1 MSQAP
6 REAHRLDVLAA
17 TRLLD
22 SDAEAAF
29 DRLTRLASELLHA
42 PVALVSLVDDRRQF
56 FKSAFGLDEPWFSRR
71 ETPLSHSFCQHV
83 TRERSVLRVDD
94 APTDPR
100 VMDNLAIRDLNVQA
114 YLGTP
119 LMVDDEALGSFC
131 VIDSK
136 PRHWTDEEEKLLRDL
151 GDSVVAE
158 IELRLA
164 LRHAHEQRALTDAL
178 LDGLAEGVLAV
189 SPKHE
194 LLVVNAAARRIMDDT
209 MQVGRTATKK
219 WAETHRSR
227 RPDGSPLP
235 PEDAPLVRALA
246 GQSIEDLQFSVQR
259 EGATEPTWLEAS
271 GRPVRDSKGEIIAA
285 VSVFRDVTE
294 RLRISS
300 DLARN
305 EQLYRAMVQHLPNGA
320 ILMVD
325 QELRYVAAE
334 GPILASVL
342 ANANLET
349 VVGRSVAEVS
359 ADGYRDGLLS
369 VYKSALRGEHH
380 HFEIQRRERFY
391 DLDVVP
397 LDEGATRQAM
407 VFLYDVTA
415 RRREMT
421 ELESARAK
429 LERQAKALE
438 EASVTDELTGLLNR
452 RGFLFIAEQ
461 EMRVAQRN
469 KQKMVL
475 FFADLNGMKA
485 INDTLGHKVG
495 DEALKATA
503 LLLRGVFRSS
513 DVIARLGGDEYVV
526 LATDAAATSGDI
538 FATRLRELVTEYN
551 SKGGAFKLSISVGTS
566 IYDPLMPQSLE
577 AMLAEADQGMYAH
590 KQITKL
596 SGNPDALAGGNISV
610 SPASVPGSRQGPK
623 NPSGLYRLKL
633 T

>member
-1 MSQAP
+1 VSQAP
-6 REAHRLDVLAA
+6 REAHRLDALAA

-29 DRLTRLASELLHA
+29 DRLTRLASQLLHA
-42 PVALVSLVDDRRQF
+42 PVALVSLIDDRRQF
-56 FKSAFGLDEPWFSRR
+56 FKSAFGLGEPWSRRR

-83 TRERSVLRVDD
+83 VRERSVLRVDD
-94 APTDPR
+94 APSDPR
-100 VMDNLAIRDLNVQA
+100 VKGNLAIRDMNVQA

-131 VIDSK
+131 VIDVK
-136 PRHWTDEEEKLLRDL
+136 PRHWTDAEEKLLRDL

-164 LRHAHEQRALTDAL
+164 LRHAHEQRTLTGAL

-194 LLVVNAAARRIMDDT
+194 FLVVNAAARSIMGDRRR
-209 MQVGRTATKK
+209 VGGTVIEDRAT
-219 WAETHRSR
+219 TPRSPR
-227 RPDGSPLP
+227 ADGSELP
-235 PEDAPLVRALA
+235 PEEAPLVRALQ
-246 GQSIEDLQFSVQR
+246 GESTESLEFSVQQA
-259 EGATEPTWLEAS
+259 GATAPTWLEAS
-271 GRPVRDSKGEIIAA
+271 GRPVRDAKGEIIAA

-294 RLRISS
+294 RKRISAE
-300 DLARN
+300 LARN

-320 ILMVD
+320 ILLVD

-334 GPILASVL
+334 GPILPSVL
-342 ANANLET
+342 ANARLES
-349 VVGRSVAEVS
+349 VIGRSVAEVS
-359 ADGYRDGLLS
+359 ADGYRDQLLS
-369 VYKSALRGEHH
+369 VYRSALRGDHH
-380 HFEIQRRERFY
+380 HFEIQRGERFY

-397 LDEGATRQAM
+397 LGEGADRQVM
-407 VFLYDVTA
+407 VFLYDVTT
-415 RRREMT
+415 RKREMT

-452 RGFLFIAEQ
+452 RGFLLIAEQ

-538 FATRLRELVTEYN
+538 FANRLRELASEYN
-551 SKGGAFKLSISVGTS
+551 TKGGAFVLSISVGTS
-566 IYDPLMPQSLE
+566 IYDPMLPLSLE

-590 KQITKL
+590 KQITKR
-596 SGNPDALAGGNISV
+596 SGNLAAPSI
-610 SPASVPGSRQGPK
+610 SPASVPGIRKPMTS
-623 NPSGLYRLKL
+623 PSGLHRIKL

>member
-1 MSQAP
+1 MSHAP
-6 REAHRLDVLAA
+6 REAHRLDVLAE

-29 DRLTRLASELLHA
+29 DRLTRLASQLLNA

-56 FKSAFGLDEPWFSRR
+56 FKSAFGLGEPWCSRR

-100 VMDNLAIRDLNVQA
+100 VMDNRAIRDLNVQA

-136 PRHWTDEEEKLLRDL
+136 PRHWTDAEEKLLRDL

-164 LRHAHEQRALTDAL
+164 LRHAHEQRMLTDAL

-189 SPKHE
+189 NPKQE
-194 LLVVNAAARRIMDDT
+194 LLVVNKAARGLMGDARR
-209 MQVGRTATKK
+209 VGGKVIPDWTT
-219 WAETHRSR
+219 THRSLSA
-227 RPDGSPLP
+227 DGTALP
-235 PEDAPLVRALA
+235 PEETPLVRALR
-246 GQSIEDLQFSVQR
+246 GQSTEALEFSVQ
-259 EGATEPTWLEAS
+259 EAGATAPTWLEAS
-271 GRPVRDSKGEIIAA
+271 GRPVRDAKGEIIAA

-294 RLRISS
+294 RKRISS
-300 DLARN
+300 ELERN

-320 ILMVD
+320 ILLVD
-325 QELRYVAAE
+325 QELRYVAAD
-334 GPILASVL
+334 GPILATAL
-342 ANANLET
+342 ANAELESI
-349 VVGRSVAEVS
+349 VGRSVAEVS
-359 ADGYRDGLLS
+359 ASGYRDALIT
-369 VYKSALRGEHH
+369 VYQGALRGERHH
-380 HFEIQRRERFY
+380 LEIQRGRRFY

-397 LDEGATRQAM
+397 LGEGLARQAM

-415 RRREMT
+415 RRLEMA
-421 ELESARAK
+421 ELEGARAK
-429 LERQAKALE
+429 LERQAKALA

-452 RGFLFIAEQ
+452 RGFLLIAEQ

-526 LATDAAATSGDI
+526 LATHAAATSGDI
-538 FATRLRELVTEYN
+538 FAIRLRELVSEYN

-566 IYDPLMPQSLE
+566 IYDPMLPLSLE

-596 SGNPDALAGGNISV
+596 SGNPGAPSIG
-610 SPASVPGSRQGPK
+610 PASVPGTRKPVTS
-623 NPSGLYRLKL
+623 PSGLHRIKL